1 MSELKFQK
9 TLIIGLGL
17 IGGSF
22 AYALKKNNLV
32 TEIFACDTDQETI
45 DFATASDLIKNGCN
59 NLNLL
64 DEKFDLIVI
73 AAPLESYEEIFYQ
86 LENLVKPQ
94 GLIIDLGS
102 LKDFIAEIL
111 PKKLSKNFI
120 ACHPIAGSEKSGLE
134 HSSAEMFDGKK
145 IIICPNKNSDISQ
158 LQKAEKIFT
167 KIGANIEKIDAK
179 THDKIYAL
187 VSHLPQ
193 FLSFLTKEFSPEN
206 IKDEI
211 LCKAFRLDDSNPEI
225 WSEIFAINEENIEEF
240 YLEFFDNL
248 EKNILEIDS
257 FKNKT
262 SSNTYNPQNL
272 EFFSDNFAPL
282 FFRALV
288 VKSYLEIEKIKT
300 YEIYAGKGFQ
310 DFTSAKE
317 ILNFESSKLAE
328 LITKNQKKIVEIFK
342 SLS

>member
-22 AYALKKNNLV
+22 AYALKKNNLA

-45 DFATASDLIKNGCN
+45 DFATANNLIKSGCN
-59 NLNLL
+59 DLTLL
-64 DEKFDLIVI
+64 DEKFDLIVV
-73 AAPLESYEEIFYQ
+73 ASPLESYEEIFYQ

-102 LKDFIAEIL
+102 VKDFIDEIL
-111 PKKLSKNFI
+111 PKKLEKNFV
-120 ACHPIAGSEKSGLE
+120 ACHPIAGSEKNGLE
-134 HSSAEMFDGKK
+134 NSSAEMFEGKK

-158 LQKAEKIFT
+158 LQKAEKIFE

-193 FLSFLTKEFSPEN
+193 FLSFLTKEFSPKN

-211 LCKAFRLDDSNPEI
+211 LQKAFRLDDSNPEI
-225 WSEIFAINEENIEEF
+225 WSEIFAINEENLEEF

-248 EKNILEIDS
+248 EKNILEI
-257 FKNKT
+257 
-262 SSNTYNPQNL
+262 SSLKSKDNNTYKPENL
-272 EFFSDNFAPL
+272 DFFIDNFAAI
-282 FFRALV
+282 FFRDLV
-288 VKSYLEIEKIKT
+288 VKS
-300 YEIYAGKGFQ
+300 
-310 DFTSAKE
+310 
-317 ILNFESSKLAE
+317 
-328 LITKNQKKIVEIFK
+328 
-342 SLS
+342 